1 VLFRSIVAHRPSDVV
16 AGLLVGSATALA
28 VGPFMLATAQRWLPD
43 KPVDGGTLHDSP

>member
-1 VLFRSIVAHRPSDVV
+1 
-16 AGLLVGSATALA
+16 